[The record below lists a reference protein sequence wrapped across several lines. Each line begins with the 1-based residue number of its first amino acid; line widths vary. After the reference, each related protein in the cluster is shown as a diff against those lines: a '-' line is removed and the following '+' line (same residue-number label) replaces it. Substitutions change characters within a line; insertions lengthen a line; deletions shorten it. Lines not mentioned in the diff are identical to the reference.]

1 MTDAPATT
9 RMPRAARR
17 AQILEAAAA
26 AFLRAG
32 FDGTSVEDVAREAG
46 VTRLIVY
53 RIFDTKEALYRAV
66 LTEVLD
72 ALLAEFAAPDAKERI
87 EASGVARLLLD
98 IARVHPDA
106 FRLLWRHAAHEP
118 TFAEIGAVFRR
129 GVTEYATGMLGPVI
143 ADVRMRRWA
152 AHSITAYLYEGIC
165 AWLDE
170 PDGASRDDEMVERLA
185 QGSRAL
191 VEAWADR

>member
-1 MTDAPATT
+1 MTVPPTPT
-9 RMPRAARR
+9 RLPRAARR
-17 AQILEAAAA
+17 AQILGAAAA

-32 FDGTSVEDVAREAG
+32 FDGTSMEDVAREAG

-66 LTEVLD
+66 LTDVLD
-72 ALLAEFAAPDAKERI
+72 ALLTEFAAPDARERI

-98 IARVHPDA
+98 IARTHPDA

-129 GVTEYATGMLGPVI
+129 GVTEYATGMLEPVI
-143 ADVRMRRWA
+143 TDVGVRRWA

-170 PDGASRDDEMVERLA
+170 PDRPGQDDEMVERLA
-185 QGSRAL
+185 RGSRAL
-191 VEAWADR
+191 VDAWTDR